1 MTAHTRFFVGAVTA
15 LGLVASGPVACGP
28 AETGDEGAE
37 SEAPSVVA
45 QADVGPDLVRI
56 EDPEL
61 HPEGI
66 EWDAAGDRWLVSS
79 VTRGTVT
86 EVHDDGSH
94 SVFIDD
100 PDIVSSIGIHID
112 HANGRLLVANSD
124 LASFQGAPGHA
135 KLGAY
140 DLETGERIFMTDL
153 GGLTPGDG
161 QFANDIATGPD
172 GTAYVTN
179 YMTDAIYRVTPSGEA
194 TVLVAG
200 EPLAPGGINGIEYH
214 PDGYLIAAQ
223 TEARGLIRVGLDG
236 SVTQIAVPEPIA
248 VDGLVFLADGRLAA
262 VANTGEG
269 DTAQTEALLLAST
282 DGWETATIV
291 ARWEAASDA
300 TTAAVRDGS
309 VYVVDARFAL
319 MGGEAPHFDITRA
332 RFE

>member
-1 MTAHTRFFVGAVTA
+1 MNGRTRVFVGAA
-15 LGLVASGPVACGP
+15 AFGLVGSGLVACGP
-28 AETGDEGAE
+28 AEAGDEAGTA
-37 SEAPSVVA
+37 SIVA
-45 QADVGPDLVRI
+45 QTEAGPDLVRI
-56 EDPEL
+56 EDPGL

-66 EWDAAGDRWLVSS
+66 EWDEAGSRFLVSS

-94 SVFIDD
+94 SVFIED
-100 PDIVSSIGIHID
+100 PDIGSSIGIHID
-112 HANGRLLVANSD
+112 RANGRLLVANSD
-124 LASFQGAPGHA
+124 LASFQGAAGHA

-153 GGLTPGDG
+153 GGLTPGAG

-179 YMTDAIYRVTPSGEA
+179 YMTHAIYRVTPDGEA
-194 TVLVAG
+194 SVLVTG
-200 EPLAPGGINGIEYH
+200 DPLEPGGINGIEYH
-214 PDGYLIAAQ
+214 PDGYLIVAQ
-223 TEARGLIRVGLDG
+223 REARGLIRVELDG
-236 SVTQIAVPEPIA
+236 GVTRIDVSEPIV

-269 DTAQTEALLLAST
+269 DTARTEALLLAST
-282 DGWETATIV
+282 DGWASARII

-300 TTAAVRDGS
+300 TTAAVRGGE
-309 VYVVDARFAL
+309 VYVIDARFAD